1 MGLHEREHSIS
12 GYDIMTLDEGQLGTR
27 EPFLG
32 HEQVRAKLRAMLFRG
47 ESDSYRQMWLQR
59 SAIEDIKELLLLER

>member
-47 ESDSYRQMWLQR
+47 ESDSYRQM
-59 SAIEDIKELLLLER
+59 